1 MFYVVKIG
9 DILEMDTD
17 WEKVC
22 DLLQKFDKEDFY
34 IWKFQTENQ
43 AIKKL
48 KELKK
53 NNKKVL
59 TNTLLYGNI

>member
-53 NNKKVL
+53 VL
-59 TNTLLYGNI
+59 TYIKKYVNI

>member
-9 DILEMDTD
+9 NILEMNTD
-17 WEKVC
+17 QEKVC
-22 DLLQKFDKEDFY
+22 DLLQRFDKKDFY

-53 NNKKVL
+53 
-59 TNTLLYGNI
+59 

>member
-1 MFYVVKIG
+1 MFYVVKIS

-53 NNKKVL
+53 IIKK
-59 TNTLLYGNI
+59 Y